1 MTLSYMSQGHKTFHY
16 TWSAQDP
23 RFYVRGVPLIRGPKQ
38 IQDQYIWSDDAPE
51 LPGLQRT

>member
-1 MTLSYMSQGHKTFHY
+1 MALSYMSQGHKTCHY

-23 RFYVRGVPLIRGPKQ
+23 RSYVRGVPLIQGPKQ

-51 LPGLQRT
+51 LQGLQRT